1 MFARERQEKIYE
13 QLQKSGAVTTSGLVN
28 VFHVSIETIR
38 RDLLAMELQGRLS
51 RVHGGAVAKK
61 DMKPFFDLKKRSAE
75 QCRQKSEISFKAM
88 DCISNGD
95 IIGIDAGST
104 AVLFAEAL
112 KEHFSRL
119 TVITHSLDV

>member
-51 RVHGGAVAKK
+51 RVHGGAVAK
-61 DMKPFFDLKKRSAE
+61 R
-75 QCRQKSEISFKAM
+75 I
-88 DCISNGD
+88 
-95 IIGIDAGST
+95 
-104 AVLFAEAL
+104 
-112 KEHFSRL
+112 
-119 TVITHSLDV
+119 